1 MNPFWRN
8 AIASLFLIPIF
19 LGIGWLLSGKTL
31 GEEDF
36 ISGLPQNEIGSYSS
50 GFNRK
55 SGNILLLQLEFK
67 PEYYSKEDRLR
78 TWLEKPLIIAKENGW
93 LDKSTVVVYP
103 PEIGNYLFLI
113 GRRSEVFQAESEI
126 GSWKRTIFFTRISY
140 DGLRNG
146 LLFEDEIAHFLA
158 KISAERYRRI
168 FGTLSKTYGV
178 TIVAGSII
186 LPSPKIAEDLISIGP
201 GNWEERSYLFTPD
214 GKLYNG
220 SLKRTKFK
228 DGSLSSYLSSQ
239 SDRIESEVWTIP
251 FHFAKLGFLYGEE
264 FGPPEMEDIVRK
276 TFVTRWIALGSPTE
290 EGKFREWISKS
301 NFETSG
307 EISFFGKA
315 WDRRLP
321 GTSFIKTRYG
331 IPEPKE
337 SGKGT
342 VLLNI
347 YL

>member
-19 LGIGWLLSGKTL
+19 LGIGWLLSGKTI
-31 GEEDF
+31 GEGEF
-36 ISGLPQNEIGSYSS
+36 ISGLPQSGIQFYSS

-55 SGNILLLQLEFK
+55 SGNILLLRLEFK

-78 TWLEKPLIIAKENGW
+78 TWLEKPLIIAKEKDL

-103 PEIGNYLFLI
+103 PEIGNYLFLM
-113 GRRSEVFQAESEI
+113 GQRSEVFQADSEI
-126 GSWKRTIFFTRISY
+126 GSWKRAVFFTRISY
-140 DGLRNG
+140 GGLRNR
-146 LLFEDEIAHFLA
+146 LLFEDEIANFLA
-158 KISAERYRRI
+158 KTSVERYQRI
-168 FGTLSKTYGV
+168 FATLSKTYGV
-178 TIVAGSII
+178 NIVAGSII
-186 LPSPKIAEDLISIGP
+186 LPSPKIMEDLISISP
-201 GNWEERSYLFTPD
+201 GNWEERAYLFTPD
-214 GKLYNG
+214 GRLYNG

-228 DGSLSSYLSSQ
+228 DGSLSSYLNSQ
-239 SDRIESEVWTIP
+239 PNKIESEVWTIP
-251 FHFAKLGFLYGEE
+251 FNFAKIGFLNGEE
-264 FGPPEMEDIVRK
+264 FGSPEMEDIVKK
-276 TFVTRWIALGSPTE
+276 TFVSRWIALGSPTE

-307 EISFFGKA
+307 EISFFGTA
-315 WDRRLP
+315 WGRKLP

-331 IPEPKE
+331 NPEPKE

-342 VLLNI
+342 ILLNI